1 MGTNYNPRMV
11 TDGLVLCLDAAN
23 PRSYPGT
30 GTTWSDLS
38 GNGNDATAVNTP
50 TFSSSLNGIFAV
62 DGASDYFTT
71 SYNVDQS
78 GPLEYTC
85 CAFAKLNTISSGR
98 RHILSTDNAG
108 YDWSLGAGDASKF
121 MTFTGNGV
129 LGGANQDLL
138 WHMHTAVWGN
148 PTTYLYMDG
157 NLMAQAATGYDAS
170 NNPTYIA
177 KNPGFNEYWN
187 GDIGIV
193 LLYDRALSE
202 AEIKQ
207 NFEATRSRYGI

>member
-1 MGTNYNPRMV
+1 MATLYGANVVR
-11 TDGLVLCLDAAN
+11 DGLVLHLDASN
-23 PRSYPGT
+23 VKSYPGS

-38 GNGNDATAVNTP
+38 GNGNDAAFVNTP
-50 TFSSSLNGIFAV
+50 TYSSNNRGVFSV

-78 GPLEYTC
+78 GTFEYTF
-85 CAFAKLNTISSGR
+85 CAFAKLNSIASNR
-98 RHILSTDNAG
+98 RHIISTDNG
-108 YDWSLGAGDASKF
+108 GFDWSLGSGDNNKF
-121 MTFTGNGV
+121 MAFSGNGV

-138 WHMHTAVWGN
+138 WHMHAAVWGN

-157 NLMAQAATGYDAS
+157 NLMAQAATGFDVS

-177 KNPGFNEYWN
+177 KNPGYNEYWN
-187 GDIGIV
+187 GNIGTV
-193 LLYDRALSE
+193 LIYNRALSE

-207 NFEATRSRYGI
+207 NFNATRGRFGI